1 MKRRGFTLIELLVV
15 IAIVALLIALL
26 LPALERA
33 RRAAYQVVC
42 GNALRQIFIPV
53 KLYLEDNEGRWV
65 QFSLAA
71 DGCAHNAGWPCTYH
85 VYGIIESTMWHK
97 TGFQCPERKEFVNY
111 AGDHWYGMNTYLV
124 PEMRVLEV
132 PVRHVWFADAVMKRV
147 GDSEFNFDD
156 EDLAQILNTPGALNG
171 APFKENTLSYRHA
184 GENANFLM
192 SDGVVST
199 FNREAPPPKA
209 NSSGGGFWTARP

>member
-71 DGCAHNAGWPCTYH
+71 DGCAKM
-85 VYGIIESTMWHK
+85 S
-97 TGFQCPERKEFVNY
+97 
-111 AGDHWYGMNTYLV
+111 
-124 PEMRVLEV
+124 VL
-132 PVRHVWFADAVMKRV
+132 RF
-147 GDSEFNFDD
+147 
-156 EDLAQILNTPGALNG
+156 
-171 APFKENTLSYRHA
+171 
-184 GENANFLM
+184 
-192 SDGVVST
+192 
-199 FNREAPPPKA
+199 
-209 NSSGGGFWTARP
+209 